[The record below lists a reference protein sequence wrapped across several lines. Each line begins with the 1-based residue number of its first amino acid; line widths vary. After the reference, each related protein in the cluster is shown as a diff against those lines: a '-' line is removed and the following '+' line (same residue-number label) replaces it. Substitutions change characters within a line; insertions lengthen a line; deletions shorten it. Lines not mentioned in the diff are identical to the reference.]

1 MRSFKVQDMGFSG
14 GTNMDKDEDHNG
26 RYPVDVVCELNTNQ
40 TLVEQH
46 QKQDNSR

>member
-1 MRSFKVQDMGFSG
+1 MGFSG

-40 TLVEQH
+40 NTCC
-46 QKQDNSR
+46 